1 VYVRDEFQ
9 AEYTISDKKEGN
21 SEKYGILSIDI
32 NIKQISN
39 NKLVIILPRNLY
51 RIKLASRTIAS
62 SILLYASGVT
72 TVNAPASR
80 ANGIDR

>member
-1 VYVRDEFQ
+1 MNFKQ
-9 AEYTISDKKEGN
+9 SILSQIKKKETQ
-21 SEKYGILSIDI
+21 KYGILSIDI

-39 NKLVIILPRNLY
+39 NKLVIISRRNLY

-62 SILLYASGVT
+62 FILLYASGAT